1 MTWGLVSRRFGWRE
15 ITGGGEGSIL
25 FLGRRRVISSRRV
38 DEIIEVDP
46 VRGGEGLV
54 LLPDGRDRRQLVLLL
69 TLSVEPS
76 LNVREELAA
85 GRYCGD
91 DTRVQ

>member
-1 MTWGLVSRRFGWRE
+1 
-15 ITGGGEGSIL
+15 L
-25 FLGRRRVISSRRV
+25 FLRRGRVISSRRV
-38 DEIIEVDP
+38 DEIVEVDLIC
-46 VRGGEGLV
+46 GGEGLV
-54 LLPDGRDRRQLVLLL
+54 LLPNGRDGRQLVLLL

-91 DTRVQ
+91 DTRVR